1 MPTAADASS
10 AGATVPSS
18 RPVDR
23 AALARWARHQHLQRE
38 APWLH
43 GEVAR
48 RMAER
53 LVLFKAQPKVVID
66 WWAATGGSGAALAGA
81 FPHARVIEVAPDI
94 VGAAVHGRAPSFEA
108 PWWSAARWRRK
119 PASVEAA
126 AVPEGSGQ
134 LLWANMMLHAVADP
148 PAVMR
153 RWREVLAV
161 EGLLMFSTL
170 GPDTLASLR
179 SVYREAGWGPPHA
192 PFTDM
197 HDLGDMLG
205 EAGLADP
212 VMDQERLRLTWAT
225 PEALLAELRTLGI
238 NTDPARHR
246 GLRTPRWRGRLL
258 GALREQA
265 QGQGDHDG
273 RIALDFELV
282 YGHAFKPAPRAR
294 VAAETRLPLDE
305 MRRMVRSGRKTD
317 APRWARGS
325 SELGSL
331 G

>member
-1 MPTAADASS
+1 MSIAEDASS
-10 AGATVPSS
+10 AGATLPSS

-23 AALARWARHQHLQRE
+23 TALVRWVRRQQLQPE

-43 GEVAR
+43 SEVAR

-53 LVLFKAQPKVVID
+53 LVLFKAQPSVVID
-66 WWAATGGSGAALAGA
+66 WWAAPGGSAAALAHA
-81 FPHARVIEVAPDI
+81 VPRARVIEVATDV
-94 VGAAVHGRAPSFEA
+94 VGTAGGRQAQASQA

-126 AVPEGSGQ
+126 AVPQGAGQ

-161 EGLLMFSTL
+161 EGFLMFSTL
-170 GPDTLASLR
+170 GPDTLTSLR

-197 HDLGDMLG
+197 HDLGDMLI

-212 VMDQERLRLTWAT
+212 VMDQERLRLTWTT
-225 PEALLAELRTLGI
+225 PEALLTELRTLGI
-238 NTDPARHR
+238 NADPSRHR
-246 GLRTPRWRGRLL
+246 GLRTPRWRDRLL
-258 GALREQA
+258 AALREQA
-265 QGQGDHDG
+265 LAHATEDG

-282 YGHAFKPAPRAR
+282 YGHAFKPAPRVR

-305 MRRMVRSGRKTD
+305 MRRMVRRARKAD
-317 APRWARGS
+317 PSAGS
-325 SELGSL
+325 
-331 G
+331 